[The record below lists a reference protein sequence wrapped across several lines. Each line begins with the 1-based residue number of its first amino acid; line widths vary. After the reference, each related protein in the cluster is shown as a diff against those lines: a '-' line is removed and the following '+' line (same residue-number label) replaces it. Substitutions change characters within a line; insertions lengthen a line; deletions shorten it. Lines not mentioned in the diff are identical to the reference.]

1 MGSVD
6 VYAPV
11 EVVDGDAERRA
22 AMDRVNAKLD
32 QLRDAALPDPSEE
45 EIVED
50 SDTCAAERL
59 TTILIQRFGG
69 NERLMRSRSP

>member
-1 MGSVD
+1 M
-6 VYAPV
+6 YAPV

-50 SDTCAAERL
+50 SDTRRAAERL
-59 TTILIQRFGG
+59 TTMLIQRFGG